1 MLYLCNKIV
10 FFLTKKLHILFLC
23 GWYPSKVLPTNGDFI
38 ERHAKAVSLLHKV
51 TVFHIITDVNATQ
64 KIEIISNNLNGIDTH
79 IAYLKQVKNPFLKA
93 FLFLKA
99 YKLLLTKVHH
109 FDLIHLNEVF
119 PFGLFCLY
127 SKFFQKK
134 QYLISEHFTGYHF
147 PQSKNISFL
156 KILALKI
163 IVKNARF
170 ICPVSDDLKA
180 SMLKLGLKG
189 KYKRVPN
196 VVDTNLFYPKEN
208 TNTVFK
214 IIHISNMNNEHKNIE
229 GILRVVSKIEKEID
243 NFQFKIIG
251 ENADTYISYAKKLNI
266 NLDKTL
272 FINQIPHKEVAKN
285 LQESNLFLLFSNYE
299 NLPCVILESFSCG
312 VPVIT
317 TNVGG
322 ISEFFP
328 EGFGFLININDEKA
342 MIEKVLQVY
351 KNFKVDKNKMHT
363 YVKKE
368 FSETSIAQQFTQLYT
383 STLNTNS
390 PEIN

>member
-1 MLYLCNKIV
+1 M
-10 FFLTKKLHILFLC
+10 TKKLHIVFLC

-38 ERHAKAVSLLHKV
+38 ERHAKAVSTLHKV

-64 KIEIISNNLNGIDTH
+64 KIEITSNNLNGIDTH
-79 IAYLKQVKNPFLKA
+79 IAYLKKVKNPFLKA
-93 FLFLKA
+93 YLFLKA

-127 SKFFQKK
+127 SKFFHKK
-134 QYLISEHFTGYHF
+134 KYIISEHFTGYHF

-156 KILALKI
+156 KKLALKVI
-163 IVKNARF
+163 IKNAHF
-170 ICPVSDDLKA
+170 ICPVTNNLKD
-180 SMLKLGLKG
+180 SMQLLGLKG
-189 KYKRVPN
+189 NYKRVPN
-196 VVDTNLFYPKEN
+196 VVDTNLFYPKED

-243 NFQFKIIG
+243 NFQLKIIG
-251 ENADTYISYAKKLNI
+251 ENADKYVSFAKRLNI
-266 NLDKTL
+266 NLEKIL
-272 FINQIPHKEVAKN
+272 FINQIPHTEVAKN

-328 EGFGFLININDEKA
+328 EDFGFLIKKNDEKA

-351 KNFKVDKNKMHT
+351 NNFKIDKNKMHN

-368 FSETSIAQQFTQLYT
+368 FSENSIAQQFTKIYT

-390 PEIN
+390 SEIN